1 MQWCWTA
8 GRLVDGTRF
17 HAVGGF
23 VPGVDL
29 GIGYVL
35 APGSSHFDEVAE
47 VSVAADVGREGLV
60 DRAHLRF
67 AGWEVDVEPVA
78 WSPVLLAHPDGREA
92 RFPRALARFRL
103 ADGRRGVG
111 WIEFNQ
117 PPAGS

>member
-1 MQWCWTA
+1 
-8 GRLVDGTRF
+8 
-17 HAVGGF
+17 
-23 VPGVDL
+23 
-29 GIGYVL
+29 
-35 APGSSHFDEVAE
+35 
-47 VSVAADVGREGLV
+47 
-60 DRAHLRF
+60 
-67 AGWEVDVEPVA
+67 VEPVA